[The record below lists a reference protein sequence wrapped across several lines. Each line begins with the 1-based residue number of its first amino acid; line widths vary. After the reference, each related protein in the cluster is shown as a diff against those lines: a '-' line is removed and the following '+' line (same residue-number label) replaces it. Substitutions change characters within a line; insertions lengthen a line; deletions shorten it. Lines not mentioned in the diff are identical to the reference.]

1 MNELF
6 KNLTS
11 DEKDVLLFAPAWIA
25 LLIAGADDHIDGKE
39 LKTAIAFIN
48 EKKEHAEGKLKA
60 FYEWIAGNF
69 KTDLN
74 GFKELLPKDSE
85 KRNELLVERIKQ
97 LNGIFQ
103 KTDKIFARQ
112 YYQDMKEMALKVAEA
127 SGGILGINP
136 VNKKEKEFL
145 SLDMIRDPG

>member
-6 KNLTS
+6 ENLTAN
-11 DEKDVLLFAPAWIA
+11 EKDVLYFAPAWIA

-48 EKKEHAEGKLKA
+48 ERKEHAEGKIKS
-60 FYEWIAGNF
+60 FYKVIAGKF
-69 KTDLN
+69 TTDLN
-74 GFKELLPKDSE
+74 GFRELLPKDTE
-85 KRNELLVERIKQ
+85 KRNELLVKRIKQ
-97 LNGIFQ
+97 LNDVFQ
-103 KTDKIFARQ
+103 KTGKTFARQ
-112 YYQDMKEMALKVAEA
+112 YYRDMKEMALKVAEA

-136 VNKKEKEFL
+136 VNKKEKQFL